1 MGFASGQY
9 SRYSGANP
17 SGVSSFVELEPVA
30 EQPPSARLSP
40 HGTIDPRD
48 GESRGTWC
56 VGLLLGA
63 ICFIAFYLRLGAN
76 GLFDLDEALSANAAR
91 EMVLHRDYVSPT
103 VNGAFFFEK
112 PPFIYWCA
120 AVFFHIVGI
129 NELGARLPA
138 AIASTL
144 LAFLIFKF
152 GSRIFGM
159 RAGFLAGAFFGLSP
173 IVLGAGR
180 QLTTDAMLA
189 LWISC
194 ALISYFKAASSTEP
208 T

>member
-30 EQPPSARLSP
+30 EQTPSARLSP

-48 GESRGTWC
+48 GESRGTWR

-63 ICFIAFYLRLGAN
+63 ICFIAFFLRLGAN
-76 GLFDLDEALSANAAR
+76 GLFDLDEALYANAAR
-91 EMVLHRDYVSPT
+91 EMVLRGDYVSPT

-120 AVFFHIVGI
+120 ALCFHVVGI
-129 NELGARLPA
+129 NELGARLPE
-138 AIASTL
+138 AIASAVV
-144 LAFLIFKF
+144 AFIIFRF
-152 GSRIFGM
+152 GTRIFGI
-159 RAGFLAGAFFGLSP
+159 RA
-173 IVLGAGR
+173 
-180 QLTTDAMLA
+180 
-189 LWISC
+189 
-194 ALISYFKAASSTEP
+194 
-208 T
+208 